1 MTAAAKSAHVA
12 PPPAGASL
20 YGLYVLSIAA
30 CLVGDLLIR
39 LGARGGWLPRW
50 GQVVL
55 GVSAVVPLVVA
66 ALLFWR
72 LLNRDLDEM
81 LQRIVLEGLAF
92 ALIVYVPL
100 AGLFVNLRT
109 AGVWTPRLDPPDI
122 IMGPALLVAI
132 GIAIARRRYQ

>member
-1 MTAAAKSAHVA
+1 MTAAAKTAHVER
-12 PPPAGASL
+12 PPAGASL

-30 CLVGDLLIR
+30 CGVGNLLIR
-39 LGARGGWLPRW
+39 LGARGGWLPHW

-100 AGLFVNLRT
+100 AGLYVNLRT

-122 IMGPALLVAI
+122 LLAPALLVAI